1 MHRVLKGSGSTAMD
15 HAHCLEMGQI
25 GVVRYFSM
33 AGTASSTVIPMRL
46 TSADTVEDLDIL
58 IWLLPLPFAS
68 GGFSAIAY
76 GTSVSQ
82 CGAYVLFIKKLQVPD
97 IHQGTENAH
106 LDI

>member
-25 GVVRYFSM
+25 GVVQIFFHGRHCLVHSHAYEVDLSGHSGGFGHLNL
-33 AGTASSTVIPMRL
+33 AAAASL
-46 TSADTVEDLDIL
+46 
-58 IWLLPLPFAS
+58 AS

-82 CGAYVLFIKKLQVPD
+82 CGAYVLFIKKL
-97 IHQGTENAH
+97 
-106 LDI
+106 